1 MHSWTQDDVSGIME
15 QVRTWFPTVV
25 LVSAVYAG
33 LTALFS
39 FLLIIG
45 VSCEVSSS
53 ITLSQNGLKSQKG
66 LIVHSKG
73 YKQS

>member
-25 LVSAVYAG
+25 LVSAVYTG

-45 VSCEVSSS
+45 VSCEVSGL
-53 ITLSQNGLKSQKG
+53 ITLR
-66 LIVHSKG
+66 
-73 YKQS
+73 